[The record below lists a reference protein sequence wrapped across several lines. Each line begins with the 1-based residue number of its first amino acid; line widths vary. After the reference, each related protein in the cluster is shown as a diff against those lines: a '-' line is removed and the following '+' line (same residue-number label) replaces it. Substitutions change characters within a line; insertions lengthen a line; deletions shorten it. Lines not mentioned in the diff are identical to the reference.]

1 MTNLF
6 KIICILVLLLFFIYL
21 YKGGTFEFMTTEEK
35 ISNGI
40 KLYKEKYGINKG
52 NEKFVYGY
60 NNNVDNTYIDK
71 LFKYTI
77 GQTNFKTYQII
88 FTNINNLENLSIE
101 SVPSQIYV
109 YENRKFKNIKLKK
122 GTNIIILQKK
132 GGNKL
137 IDIIYIK

>member
-21 YKGGTFEFMTTEEK
+21 YKGGTFEFMTTEEI